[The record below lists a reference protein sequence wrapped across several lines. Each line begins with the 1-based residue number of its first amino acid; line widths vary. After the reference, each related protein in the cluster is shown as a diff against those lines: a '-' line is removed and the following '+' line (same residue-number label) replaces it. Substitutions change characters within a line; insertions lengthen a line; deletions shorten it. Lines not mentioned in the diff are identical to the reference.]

1 MSRRRKPRKASG
13 SSPKRKPS
21 RGAPGNAK
29 NAKKEPARKQAV
41 PRSRPAETTPAETGP
56 LSWGRIVLMAVAAGV
71 WTGLI
76 EEIPVLLAPFGH
88 VVVRLGRDF
97 VWMTPLADILY
108 FLIAAGVLLALGRRW
123 PHARNRSVVVGT
135 FAGLC
140 ALELGLLPERLYALA
155 IIVLAIGVGVQVHR
169 MVKRPP
175 RHRRLMPA
183 AAVVGLLLAG
193 GMTARME
200 WNEWV
205 WNRYWMTGLPMAEAG
220 APNVL
225 LIILDTVRGASLD
238 FVDPSGA
245 ASDFPPAH
253 TPVMDSL
260 AASSVNFTKAIAA
273 SPWTLPSHASMFT
286 GAWPIRLWGER
297 SQGGEWM
304 RALPP
309 QHPVVAEALARH
321 GYLTAGFVGN
331 LTFTVAAT
339 GLARGFLV
347 YEDFPISVGQMILC
361 TSLGRRLAGS
371 SKLRRIIGY
380 QELLNRKDARK
391 VTDEFLGWER
401 KHGKGDHPWFA
412 FLNYFDA
419 HEPYFP
425 PDSVKRAMPP
435 GSHWDNFTHFADLLN
450 GSGAYVTDKWKM
462 DPAERHAHA
471 AGYAAAIT
479 HEDEQVG
486 RILAVLKQ
494 RGVLDNTVV
503 VIAGD
508 HGEQLGEHNL
518 YNHPNSLYMQTVHVP
533 LIVDDPRPGHDPK
546 ARVNQVV
553 SLRDVGATLLHL
565 AGVNPAR
572 EGIGGRS
579 LSRFWSMSDS
589 VGPGQDTVGDT
600 IFSSVSRGS
609 DREPWYPANWGP
621 EMYSLM
627 DSTYEYIRNGDGTE
641 ELYDIRLDPA
651 ELRDLVNRPQE
662 ASVLAHFRTV
672 LHGLV
677 SRVPAVPKEPV
688 EHPKAPPRNEG
699 R

>member
-1 MSRRRKPRKASG
+1 MSRRRKPRKAAG
-13 SSPKRKPS
+13 SSASRKSS
-21 RGAPGNAK
+21 RGAPGSAK
-29 NAKKEPARKQAV
+29 NAKKKPAREQAV
-41 PRSRPAETTPAETGP
+41 PASAPAEAAPVDAGP

-76 EEIPVLLAPFGH
+76 EEIPPLLAPYGH

-97 VWMTPLADILY
+97 IWMTPLGDIVY
-108 FLIAAGVLLALGRRW
+108 FLLAAGALLALGRRW
-123 PHARNRSVVVGT
+123 PRARARSVVVAV

-140 ALELGLLPERLYALA
+140 TLELGLVPERLYAVA
-155 IIVLAIGVGVQVHR
+155 ILVLAVGVGLQVHR
-169 MVKRPP
+169 LVKNPP

-183 AAVVGLLLAG
+183 TALVGVLLVG

-200 WNEWV
+200 WGEWV
-205 WNRYWMTGLPMAEAG
+205 WNRYWMAGLPTARAG

-238 FVDPSGA
+238 FVDPAGA

-286 GAWPIRLWGER
+286 GAWPIQLWGER

-309 QHPVVAEALARH
+309 RHPVVAEALARH

-331 LTFTVAAT
+331 LTFTVTGT

-347 YEDFPISVGQMILC
+347 YEDFPVSVGQAILC
-361 TSLGRRLAGS
+361 TALGRRLAGS
-371 SKLRRIIGY
+371 TTLRRIIGY
-380 QELLNRKDARK
+380 HELLNRKDAKK

-401 KHGKGDHPWFA
+401 THGTGDHPWFV

-425 PDSVKRAMPP
+425 PDSVKRTMPP

-450 GSGAYVTDKWKM
+450 GTGAFITDKWKM

-486 RILAVLKQ
+486 RILATLKR
-494 RGVLDNTVV
+494 RGVLDNTIV

-533 LIVDDPRPGHDPK
+533 LIVDDPRPGH
-546 ARVNQVV
+546 ALAAQVNQVV
-553 SLRDVGATLLHL
+553 SLRDVGATLLNV
-565 AGVNPAR
+565 AGVDPAR

-579 LSRFWSMSDS
+579 LSRFWTMSDS
-589 VGPGQDTVGDT
+589 AGPGQDTVGDT

-641 ELYDIRLDPA
+641 ELYNIRQDPA
-651 ELRDLVNRPQE
+651 ELRDLVDQPRQAP
-662 ASVLAHFRTV
+662 VLEHFRIM
-672 LHGLV
+672 LHALV
-677 SRVPAVPKEPV
+677 SRVPQVPQKPV

-699 R
+699 H